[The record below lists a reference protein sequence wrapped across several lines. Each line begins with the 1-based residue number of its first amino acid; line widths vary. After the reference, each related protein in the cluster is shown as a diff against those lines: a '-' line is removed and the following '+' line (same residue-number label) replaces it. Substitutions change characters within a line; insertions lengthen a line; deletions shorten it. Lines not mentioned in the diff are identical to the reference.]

1 MRLSTGRI
9 ELDPPSSQFSIV
21 IPTTLSNPMILDLI
35 RSIMK
40 AIPKNI
46 SAEIVLVENT
56 ADSIESDEQW
66 RERKK
71 SIFNQLKELEKIQD
85 HKISFF
91 IKFVRK
97 LIPGG
102 KVFAILEGVKAANG
116 KNVII
121 MNDDFTHPPE
131 VLPSM
136 MELITKQ
143 GCMVVASRYAEGGS
157 IVGRT
162 ALRRL
167 LGKGAAGVARYGLKV
182 KNVKDPAS
190 SFIGFPRRVLES
202 IPVNGNTYS
211 LSLEILV
218 KSKGLEVQEIP
229 YCFRENPSSGQKVG
243 PSFVKYV
250 RSIIHLYRYGPKLA
264 ESSDA
269 AKYRKSVKFL
279 SKAGRFYTVGASGL
293 LVNYLVSTIISNGS
307 ISNLWYMHG
316 TFIGILVSIVS
327 NFFLN
332 KIWTFEDR
340 DFSLGRTAKQ
350 FLLFLLIS
358 SFGAAIQLAFVF
370 LFVES
375 GFNYAL
381 SLLCAVAIASASNFL
396 LNKKLT
402 FKDKLWG

>member
-1 MRLSTGRI
+1 MK
-9 ELDPPSSQFSIV
+9 LDPPSSQFSIV
-21 IPTTLSNPMILDLI
+21 IPTSLSNPMILDLI

-46 SAEIVLVENT
+46 SAEIVLVENMS
-56 ADSIESDEQW
+56 DSVESDEKW
-66 RERKK
+66 CEREN
-71 SIFNQLKELEKIQD
+71 SISNQLQELEKIKD
-85 HKISFF
+85 DKNSHF

-102 KVFAILEGVKAANG
+102 KVFAILEGVKSANG
-116 KNVII
+116 RNVII

-143 GCMVVASRYAEGGS
+143 GCMVVASRYTEGGS

-202 IPVNGNTYS
+202 IPINGNSYS

-229 YCFRENPSSGQKVG
+229 YCFKENALSGQKVV

-264 ESSDA
+264 ESGDVV
-269 AKYRKSVKFL
+269 KYRKSVKFL
-279 SKAGRFYTVGASGL
+279 SKLGRFYTVGASGL
-293 LVNYLVSTIISNGS
+293 LVNYLVSTIISNGA
-307 ISNLWYMHG
+307 ISHLWYMHG
-316 TFIGILVSIVS
+316 TFIGIIVSIIS

-340 DFSLGRTAKQ
+340 DFSLGRTIKQ
-350 FLLFLLIS
+350 FSLFLLIS
-358 SFGAAIQLAFVF
+358 SFGAAIQLAFVY

-381 SLLCAVAIASASNFL
+381 SLLIAVAVASASNFL

-402 FKDKLWG
+402 FKDRLWG